1 MLTSLR
7 SLIAR
12 AMLRLAIATAP
23 DAAALRLQE
32 ALGPTW
38 QALQAEAWNMGSAL
52 GRLVLLALVALAYR
66 SWAVTTAA
74 LWWCFEDAQ
83 VVGCAGA
90 RTGRGVTC

>member
-38 QALQAEAWNMGSAL
+38 QALRCGGAL
-52 GRLVLLALVALAYR
+52 KMRRWLAARVRAL
-66 SWAVTTAA
+66 
-74 LWWCFEDAQ
+74 E
-83 VVGCAGA
+83 GE
-90 RTGRGVTC
+90 